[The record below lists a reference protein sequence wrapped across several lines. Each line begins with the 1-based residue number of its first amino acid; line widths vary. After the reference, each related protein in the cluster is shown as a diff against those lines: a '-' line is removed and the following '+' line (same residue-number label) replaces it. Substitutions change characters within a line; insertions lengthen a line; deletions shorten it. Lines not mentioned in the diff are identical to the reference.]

1 MRKIPVAPKLRNI
14 LDQQRVAFVQK
25 FGREPGPGDP
35 ILFDPNADQPTPF
48 SEDQLNR
55 SMTEGLLLMQVPHRF
70 IYGFLKSGIFLTEAN
85 HQHVDPSAREDWNQA
100 LDEYD
105 SFVASCPKKPASRGA
120 VSR

>member
-1 MRKIPVAPKLRNI
+1 MRKIPVTPEFRNI
-14 LDQQRVAFVQK
+14 MDKQRAAFSKK

-70 IYGFLKSGIFLTEAN
+70 IYGFLKSGIFLTEVN
-85 HQHVDPSAREDWNQA
+85 RQHVDPSAREVWNQA

-105 SFVASCPKKPASRGA
+105 SFVASCPKKPASNRA

>member
-85 HQHVDPSAREDWNQA
+85 HKHVDPSAREAWDQA

-105 SFVASCPKKPASRGA
+105 SFVASCPKKPAPTAA